1 VKKRRLLLL
10 LSAAPFASTA
20 MGQSK
25 RGRREAAPVPALEVT
40 LHEFQE
46 DLKLTAGQEA
56 LFEAYAKK
64 VRALAADINRKRERQ
79 RNVGFAKENVL
90 ARIEHALD
98 VRRDHLT
105 ALEDIADAAKA
116 LYAKFDDGQRLAADP
131 RLATVM
137 LMPLGGLGPA

>member
-10 LSAAPFASTA
+10 LSAAPFASIA
-20 MGQSK
+20 VAQSK

-40 LHEFQE
+40 LHEFHE
-46 DLKLTAGQEA
+46 DLKLTAGQEP
-56 LFEAYAKK
+56 LFETYAKK
-64 VRALAADINRKRERQ
+64 VRALAADINRERERQ
-79 RNVGFAKENVL
+79 KIPGVANENVL
-90 ARIEHALD
+90 ARIEHAVD
-98 VRRDHLT
+98 VRRERLT

-116 LYAKFDDGQRLAADP
+116 LYAKFDDGQRLAANP